1 MGKLVRDKIPEIIR
15 NSGGDPKVRS
25 LKYIDYIEA
34 LYEKLREETEEL
46 IRDRNVEE
54 MADVLEVIKCIYIT
68 NTEEFERVF
77 RIMKNKAEEKGSF
90 LKGFYLE
97 D

>member
-25 LKYIDYIEA
+25 LKYMDYIEA
-34 LYEKLREETEEL
+34 LYDKLREETEEL
-46 IRDRNVEE
+46 IKDRNVEE
-54 MADVLEVIKCIYIT
+54 MADVLEVLKCIYMT
-68 NTEEFERVF
+68 DTRGFEGVF
-77 RIMKNKAEEKGSF
+77 RITKNKVEEKGSF